1 MNIRTILPSI
11 TRFVAMMLFLAPAG
25 MLAAQQADSAAISK
39 LLPEVKLHAANAER
53 DADAL
58 EGFTRNTLHWESH
71 AAQIHM
77 IRRHVNDLIED
88 SNKLSRLRSEGSP
101 WQQQA
106 IDHIN
111 ELLPQ
116 ISTQLSAMINHLS
129 ENQRSINSPKFRD
142 YIRTNYKLIHTAHE
156 AIDNWADYSEAK
168 WEANA
173 LEQQLQIAAAQN
185 RGK

>member
-1 MNIRTILPSI
+1 MNIRTIHPWL

-25 MLAAQQADSAAISK
+25 MLAAQQGDSAAISN

-53 DADAL
+53 DADTL
-58 EGFTRNTLHWESH
+58 EGYTRNTLHWETH

-77 IRRHVNDLIED
+77 IRQHVNDLIED

-111 ELLPQ
+111 EFLPQ
-116 ISTQLSAMINHLS
+116 ISTHLSAMINHLA
-129 ENQRSINSPKFRD
+129 ENQKSVNSPKFRD

-156 AIDNWADYSEAK
+156 AIDNWADYDEAK
-168 WEANA
+168 WKANA
-173 LEQQLQIAAAQN
+173 LEQQLQVAAAPDPD
-185 RGK
+185 K

>member
-1 MNIRTILPSI
+1 MNIRTMLPSL
-11 TRFVAMMLFLAPAG
+11 TRFVAIAFFLAPAG

-53 DADAL
+53 DADTL
-58 EGFTRNTLHWESH
+58 ETYTRNTLHWESH
-71 AAQIHM
+71 ANQIHM
-77 IRRHVNDLIED
+77 IRQHVNDLIED
-88 SNKLSRLRSEGSP
+88 SNQLSRLRSAGSP

-116 ISTQLSAMINHLS
+116 ISTHLSAMINHLS

-142 YIRTNYKLIHTAHE
+142 YIRTNYRLIHTAHE
-156 AIDNWADYSEAK
+156 AIDDWADYNEVK
-168 WEANA
+168 WKANA
-173 LEQQLQIAAAQN
+173 LEQQLQLAKAQN
-185 RGK
+185 PGQ